1 MKAHDAFVVASLV
14 VVDAVDSLVVLDA
27 TLLVT
32 IVDIFDVEIVAPP
45 EIDDNFAVVN
55 AEH

>member
-1 MKAHDAFVVASLV
+1 MFVAASLV
-14 VVDAVDSLVVLDA
+14 VVEEVDFLVVLA
-27 TLLVT
+27 AILLVT
-32 IVDIFDVEIVAPP
+32 IVETFDVEIVARR